1 MVKILMIKKNESIK
15 TDSCRSQ
22 FLALAT
28 LIQKAETNKQKKRAE
43 KNILLV
49 LEGKKSNNNNN
60 KKTEL

>member
-1 MVKILMIKKNESIK
+1 MIKKNESIK

-28 LIQKAETNKQKKRAE
+28 LIQKAETNKQKKE
-43 KNILLV
+43 LKKNFAGPR
-49 LEGKKSNNNNN
+49 GKKSNNNNN